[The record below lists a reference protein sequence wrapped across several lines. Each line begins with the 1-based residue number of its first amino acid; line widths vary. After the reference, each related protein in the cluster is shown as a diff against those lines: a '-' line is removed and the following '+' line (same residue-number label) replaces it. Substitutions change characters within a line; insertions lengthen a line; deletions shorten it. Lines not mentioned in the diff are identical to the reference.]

1 MPSKPPSPGLTIF
14 DCDGVLVDSELIANR
29 VFCAMLNEVGLP
41 VSLEDMFEKFV
52 GRSMKYCYAL
62 IGELIK
68 RPLPSEFD
76 AQLRLRTTAALRAE
90 LKAVRGIVE
99 ILDQL
104 DGRGLPYCVAS
115 SGTHEK
121 MQTTLGI
128 TGLLPRFE
136 GRLYSVT
143 EVAHA
148 KPAPDVFLYAAAKN
162 GASPAACRVVED
174 SPTGVKAGVAAG
186 MTVFGYAGLTPRQQ
200 LVEAGA
206 HVVVEDM
213 SELSQLWFG

>member
-1 MPSKPPSPGLTIF
+1 
-14 DCDGVLVDSELIANR
+14 
-29 VFCAMLNEVGLP
+29 MLNEIGLN
-41 VSLEDMFEKFV
+41 VSLDDMFEKFV
-52 GRSMKYCYAL
+52 GRSMKYCY
-62 IGELIK
+62 ELIADLLK
-68 RPLPSEFD
+68 RPLPGDFD
-76 AQLRLRTTAALRAE
+76 TQLKARTVEALKAE

-99 ILDQL
+99 VLDVL
-104 DGRGLPYCVAS
+104 DERGLRYCVAS

-128 TGLLPRFE
+128 TGLLPRFD

-162 GASPAACRVVED
+162 GASPARCRVVED

-186 MTVFGYAGLTPRQQ
+186 MRVFGYAGLTPRRQ
-200 LVEAGA
+200 LMEAGA
-206 HVVVEDM
+206 HFVVNEM
-213 SELSQLWFG
+213 RELPALWFGRAQ